1 MRGWWTPTR
10 STSLDSTTPTLEPTA
25 TPTLLFRVGDVVYGC
40 DIGDAQEILPL
51 RPATRLPGAPPYVRG
66 LINVRGTIV
75 TLLDVA
81 ARLEP
86 GRALVETGSILLIR
100 YRERLVGLAV
110 EEVVDVRELDVDTS
124 GAAGGTVNGGAA
136 LTRGVATADG
146 ATVVVLDVEALIRQV
161 LLS

>member
-1 MRGWWTPTR
+1 EEGASSWGSRRAVISSTRPGWSFGTRCPAPRSICAPRSRRISIAPSWSPPARTYRSPPPTR

-25 TPTLLFRVGDVVYGC
+25 TPTLLFRVGATVYGC

-51 RPATRLPGAPPYVRG
+51 RPASRLPGAPSYVRG

-75 TLLDVA
+75 TLLDVG

-86 GRALVETGSILLIR
+86 GRAPIESGSILLIR

-110 EEVVDVRELDVDTS
+110 
-124 GAAGGTVNGGAA
+124 
-136 LTRGVATADG
+136 
-146 ATVVVLDVEALIRQV
+146 
-161 LLS
+161 

>member
-1 MRGWWTPTR
+1 
-10 STSLDSTTPTLEPTA
+10 LDSTTPTLEPTA

-51 RPATRLPGAPPYVRG
+51 RPASRLPGAPPYVRG

-75 TLLDVA
+75 TLLDVG
-81 ARLEP
+81 ARLDP
-86 GRALVETGSILLIR
+86 SRAPVETGSILLIR
-100 YRERLVGLAV
+100 YRDRLVGLAV

-124 GAAGGTVNGGAA
+124 GAASSGAA
-136 LTRGVATADG
+136 ITRGVATADG

>member
-1 MRGWWTPTR
+1 M
-10 STSLDSTTPTLEPTA
+10 DSTTPILDPTA

-51 RPATRLPGAPPYVRG
+51 RPASRLPGAPPYVRG

-75 TLLDVA
+75 TLLDVG
-81 ARLEP
+81 ARLVP
-86 GRALVETGSILLIR
+86 GRAPVESGSILLIR

-110 EEVVDVRELDVDTS
+110 EEVVDVRELEIDASTA
-124 GAAGGTVNGGAA
+124 GAAGGMI
-136 LTRGVATADG
+136 TRGVATADG
-146 ATVVVLDVEALIRQV
+146 ATVVVLDLEALIRQV

>member
-1 MRGWWTPTR
+1 M
-10 STSLDSTTPTLEPTA
+10 
-25 TPTLLFRVGDVVYGC
+25 YGC

-51 RPATRLPGAPPYVRG
+51 RPAARLPGAPPYVRG

-75 TLLDVA
+75 TLLDVG

-86 GRALVETGSILLIR
+86 GRAPVETGSILLIR
-100 YRERLVGLAV
+100 YRDRLVGLAV
-110 EEVVDVRELDVDTS
+110 EEVVDVRELEIDMS
-124 GAAGGTVNGGAA
+124 GAAGGAA
-136 LTRGVATADG
+136 ITRGVATADG

>member
-1 MRGWWTPTR
+1 
-10 STSLDSTTPTLEPTA
+10 
-25 TPTLLFRVGDVVYGC
+25 VYGC

-51 RPATRLPGAPPYVRG
+51 RPASRLPGAPPYVRG

-75 TLLDVA
+75 TLLDVG

-86 GRALVETGSILLIR
+86 GRTPIESGSILLIR

-110 EEVVDVRELDVDTS
+110 EEVVDVRELEIDTS
-124 GAAGGTVNGGAA
+124 AAGASAGTGTI
-136 LTRGVATADG
+136 TRGVATADG
-146 ATVVVLDVEALIRQV
+146 VTIVVLEVEALIRQV

>member
-1 MRGWWTPTR
+1 
-10 STSLDSTTPTLEPTA
+10 LDSSTPTLEPTA
-25 TPTLLFRVGDVVYGC
+25 TPTLVFRVGDVVYGC

-51 RPATRLPGAPPYVRG
+51 RPASRLPGAPAYVRG

-81 ARLEP
+81 VRLDPSRVPLES
-86 GRALVETGSILLIR
+86 GSILLIR

-110 EEVVDVRELDVDTS
+110 EEVVDVHELDVDTTA
-124 GAAGGTVNGGAA
+124 GAGAGAI
-136 LTRGVATADG
+136 TRGVATADG
-146 ATVVVLDVEALIRQV
+146 VTVVVLDLDALIRQV

>member
-1 MRGWWTPTR
+1 
-10 STSLDSTTPTLEPTA
+10 LDSTTPTLEPTA
-25 TPTLLFRVGDVVYGC
+25 TPTLLFRVGSTVYGC

-51 RPATRLPGAPPYVRG
+51 RAATRLPGAPPYVRG

-81 ARLEP
+81 ARLGGAP
-86 GRALVETGSILLIR
+86 VESGSILLIR

-110 EEVVDVRELDVDTS
+110 EEVVDVRELEIDTTAASAS
-124 GAAGGTVNGGAA
+124 GGMI
-136 LTRGVATADG
+136 TRGVATADG

>member
-1 MRGWWTPTR
+1 
-10 STSLDSTTPTLEPTA
+10 LDSTTPTLEPTA
-25 TPTLLFRVGDVVYGC
+25 TPTLLFRVGATVYGC

-51 RPATRLPGAPPYVRG
+51 RPASRLPGAPSYVRG

-75 TLLDVA
+75 TLLDVG

-86 GRALVETGSILLIR
+86 GRAPIASGSILLIR

-110 EEVVDVRELDVDTS
+110 EEVVDVRELEIDTS
-124 GAAGGTVNGGAA
+124 AAGASAGAGTI
-136 LTRGVATADG
+136 TRGVATADG
-146 ATVVVLDVEALIRQV
+146 VTIVVLEVEALIRQV

>member
-1 MRGWWTPTR
+1 M
-10 STSLDSTTPTLEPTA
+10 DSTTPILDPTA

-51 RPATRLPGAPPYVRG
+51 RPASRLPGAPPYVRG

-75 TLLDVA
+75 TLLDVG
-81 ARLEP
+81 ARLVP
-86 GRALVETGSILLIR
+86 GRAPVESGSILLIR

-110 EEVVDVRELDVDTS
+110 EEVVDVRELEIDTS
-124 GAAGGTVNGGAA
+124 AAGPAGAGGTI
-136 LTRGVATADG
+136 TRGVATADG
-146 ATVVVLDVEALIRQV
+146 ATVVVLDLEALIRQV